1 MGFKKTARTTKE
13 FPTVAT
19 IEISVEQTAVENDKY
34 IGTVVLPQEYLPRKD
49 IFSTSSSGFVAPT
62 RIKRGF
68 GNTYMSK
75 NKDSTIRIEPSVLY
89 SFRLNV
95 LNL

>member
-62 RIKRGF
+62 RKNEVSEIHTCPRIKTAPLGL
-68 GNTYMSK
+68 N
-75 NKDSTIRIEPSVLY
+75 PLY
-89 SFRLNV
+89 YIASGLMY
-95 LNL
+95 